1 MLFSSTKRQGR
12 NISKNLSNKCSQKL
26 LGHAKQSAT
35 DALKTSSK
43 RVIQKKAEVT
53 VYLIG
58 DKIADR
64 IARVSNTSPQNNL
77 ETNEKIHMNEDNS
90 SNNNHYHVFILF
102 LLIMQI
108 VFLLS
113 DNAVRLC

>member
-1 MLFSSTKRQGR
+1 MLFSSTKRHGR
-12 NISKNLSNKCSQKL
+12 NISKKLSNKCSQKL

-43 RVIQKKAEVT
+43 RVIQKTAEAT
-53 VYLIG
+53 VYLTG
-58 DKIADR
+58 NKFADR
-64 IARVSNTSPQNNL
+64 IARVSNNSPQNNL

-90 SNNNHYHVFILF
+90 SNNNHYHVLILF
-102 LLIMQI
+102 LLIMQM

-113 DNAVRLC
+113 VNAVHLC